1 MNRGSTLFLRITIIL
16 IATLVLLVCIYG
28 IPRVVGQFDIGGY
41 DPILLGLYLPAIP
54 FFCSP
59 VSGNEVA
66 PLYQIITKLLL
77 GFRLGLF
84 LS

>member
-54 FFCSP
+54 FF
-59 VSGNEVA
+59 VA
-66 PLYQIITKLLL
+66 LYQAMRLL
-77 GFRLGLF
+77 RYIR
-84 LS
+84 